1 MLTVNIAMEAP
12 GYGYV
17 LFPLLKL
24 KTDGCLH
31 RSQDRHGIYIVIF
44 EYRDDYILLEDTS
57 APEAYMI
64 MHEFGPWDTSKLN
77 YMKSLAIILVEI
89 SLRAGSDSATEEKKS
104 QNCRS

>member
-1 MLTVNIAMEAP
+1 MTCVGGSGLSAEMKPRWHLIEAP
-12 GYGYV
+12 GYGDV

-44 EYRDDYILLEDTS
+44 EYRDDYILLEDSS

-64 MHEFGPWDTSKLN
+64 MHEFGPVG
-77 YMKSLAIILVEI
+77 YE
-89 SLRAGSDSATEEKKS
+89 
-104 QNCRS
+104 